1 MNINNKSQLE
11 QDLESIQNKIDLS
24 EDAIAIAIDRL
35 NEARKYFW
43 SLPDDR
49 LSEVLRQLDD
59 DNKLNDLFIAHSG
72 YAASLNSLAEN
83 HTEIVKRAMIGSDR
97 DYTITD
103 GVVELANPVTE
114 EPFDSIT
121 DSPEV

>member
-1 MNINNKSQLE
+1 MNINNKSQLQ

-72 YAASLNSLAEN
+72 YAANWQ
-83 HTEIVKRAMIGSDR
+83 
-97 DYTITD
+97 
-103 GVVELANPVTE
+103 
-114 EPFDSIT
+114 
-121 DSPEV
+121 